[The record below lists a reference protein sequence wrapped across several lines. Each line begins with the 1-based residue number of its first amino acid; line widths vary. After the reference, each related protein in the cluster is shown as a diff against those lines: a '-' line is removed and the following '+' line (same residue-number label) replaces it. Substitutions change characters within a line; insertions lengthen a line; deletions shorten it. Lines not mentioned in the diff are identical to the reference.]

1 MLNCMIY
8 YRYMEE
14 VKELEMMNTEGNVRL
29 LVETMIMDEGM
40 LL

>member
-1 MLNCMIY
+1 
-8 YRYMEE
+8 MEE